1 MSIQQSINQAIS
13 GSLYLLGQST
23 LFKTL
28 KEEREEKISR
38 ERNKIDSVMNSTAIP
53 KIAAGNE
60 PLPQTP
66 VEQMEQNESIV
77 PDKKNKV
84 TEESAPESDD
94 PYLKQMSGINLQ
106 RLNLQKLLDL
116 KKHLESRVAESAR
129 SRVLAKAFR
138 VHISGGGGSLGK

>member
-38 ERNKIDSVMNSTAIP
+38 ERNKIDSVLNSAAIP

-60 PLPQTP
+60 PLPQTQ
-66 VEQMEQNESIV
+66 EHMEQNERDVSGMQ
-77 PDKKNKV
+77 NKGA
-84 TEESAPESDD
+84 EESAPESEY
-94 PYLKQMSGINLQ
+94 PFSKQMSEF
-106 RLNLQKLLDL
+106 DL
-116 KKHLESRVAESAR
+116 KMISDLKNRLEGRVAESAR
-129 SRVLAKAFR
+129 SHVLAKAFR

>member
-28 KEEREEKISR
+28 KEEREEKLSR
-38 ERNKIDSVMNSTAIP
+38 ERNKIDSVLNSAAIP

-60 PLPQTP
+60 PLQQTP
-66 VEQMEQNESIV
+66 VEQNEQNGSTV
-77 PDKKNKV
+77 PDKQNKR
-84 TEESAPESDD
+84 TEESAPESEY
-94 PYLKQMSGINLQ
+94 PFSKQMSEF
-106 RLNLQKLLDL
+106 DL
-116 KKHLESRVAESAR
+116 KMISDLKNRLEGRVAESAR
-129 SRVLAKAFR
+129 SHVLAKAFR

>member
-38 ERNKIDSVMNSTAIP
+38 ERNKIDSVLNSAAIP

-60 PLPQTP
+60 PLPQTQEEP
-66 VEQMEQNESIV
+66 KEQNERDVSG
-77 PDKKNKV
+77 KQNKG
-84 TEESAPESDD
+84 TEGSAPESEF
-94 PYLKQMSGINLQ
+94 PFSKQMSEF
-106 RLNLQKLLDL
+106 DL
-116 KKHLESRVAESAR
+116 KMISDLKDRLEGRVAESAR
-129 SRVLAKAFR
+129 SHVLAKAFR

>member
-38 ERNKIDSVMNSTAIP
+38 ERNKIDSVLNSAAIP

-60 PLPQTP
+60 PVTP
-66 VEQMEQNESIV
+66 AEQMEQNESGV
-77 PDKKNKV
+77 SGQQNKG
-84 TEESAPESDD
+84 TEESTPESEF
-94 PYLKQMSGINLQ
+94 PFLKQMKEI
-106 RLNLQKLLDL
+106 NLQKLLDL
-116 KKHLESRVAESAR
+116 KKHMESKVAESAR
-129 SRVLAKAFR
+129 SHVLAKAFR
-138 VHISGGGGSLGK
+138 VHISGGGDSLG

>member
-38 ERNKIDSVMNSTAIP
+38 ERNKIDSVLNSAAIP

-66 VEQMEQNESIV
+66 VEQNEQNDSTV
-77 PDKKNKV
+77 PGSQNKG
-84 TEESAPESDD
+84 TEESTPESEY
-94 PYLKQMSGINLQ
+94 PFLKQMKEI
-106 RLNLQKLLDL
+106 NLQKLLDL
-116 KKHLESRVAESAR
+116 KKHMESKVAESAR
-129 SRVLAKAFR
+129 SKVLAKAFR
-138 VHISGGGGSLGK
+138 VHISGGGGDSLG

>member
-38 ERNKIDSVMNSTAIP
+38 ERNKIDSVLNSAAIP

-66 VEQMEQNESIV
+66 VEQNEQNESTV
-77 PDKKNKV
+77 PGKQNEG
-84 TEESAPESDD
+84 TEESTPESEY
-94 PYLKQMSGINLQ
+94 PFLKQMKEI
-106 RLNLQKLLDL
+106 NLQKLLDL
-116 KKHLESRVAESAR
+116 KKHMESKVAESAR
-129 SRVLAKAFR
+129 SKVLAKAFR
-138 VHISGGGGSLGK
+138 VHISGGGGSLG

>member
-38 ERNKIDSVMNSTAIP
+38 ERNKIDSVLNSAAIP

-66 VEQMEQNESIV
+66 VEQNEQNETS
-77 PDKKNKV
+77 N
-84 TEESAPESDD
+84 A
-94 PYLKQMSGINLQ
+94 LKAAGAVSGKDMTQ
-106 RLNLQKLLDL
+106 GPQ
-116 KKHLESRVAESAR
+116 
-129 SRVLAKAFR
+129 
-138 VHISGGGGSLGK
+138 

>member
-38 ERNKIDSVMNSTAIP
+38 ERNKIDSVLNTAAIP

-60 PLPQTP
+60 PLPQAP
-66 VEQMEQNESIV
+66 VEQNEQNDSTV
-77 PDKKNKV
+77 PGKQNKG
-84 TEESAPESDD
+84 TEESAPESEF
-94 PYLKQMSGINLQ
+94 PFLKQMKEI
-106 RLNLQKLLDL
+106 NLQKLLDL
-116 KKHLESRVAESAR
+116 KKHMESKVAESAR
-129 SRVLAKAFR
+129 SKVLAKAFR

>member
-28 KEEREEKISR
+28 KEEREAKISR
-38 ERNKIDSVMNSTAIP
+38 ERNKIDSVLNSAAIP

-66 VEQMEQNESIV
+66 AEQNEQNESDIF
-77 PDKKNKV
+77 DNQNKGTFLKHI
-84 TEESAPESDD
+84 TEFD
-94 PYLKQMSGINLQ
+94 LH
-106 RLNLQKLLDL
+106 KLLDL
-116 KKHLESRVAESAR
+116 KKHLESKVAESAR
-129 SRVLAKAFR
+129 SKVMAKAFR
-138 VHISGGGGSLGK
+138 VHISGGGDSLGK

>member
-38 ERNKIDSVMNSTAIP
+38 ERNKIDSVLNSAAIP

-60 PLPQTP
+60 PLSVTP
-66 VEQMEQNESIV
+66 AEQNEQNEGDVSGNQ
-77 PDKKNKV
+77 NKG
-84 TEESAPESDD
+84 TEESAPESEY
-94 PYLKQMSGINLQ
+94 PFLKQMQEI
-106 RLNLQKLLDL
+106 NLQKLLDL
-116 KKHLESRVAESAR
+116 KKHMESKVAESAR
-129 SRVLAKAFR
+129 SHVLAKAFR
-138 VHISGGGGSLGK
+138 VHISGGGDSLG

>member
-38 ERNKIDSVMNSTAIP
+38 ERNKIDSVLNSAAIP

-60 PLPQTP
+60 PLPVTP
-66 VEQMEQNESIV
+66 AEQMEQNDSTVPGRQNES
-77 PDKKNKV
+77 
-84 TEESAPESDD
+84 TEESTPESEY
-94 PYLKQMSGINLQ
+94 PFLKQMQEI
-106 RLNLQKLLDL
+106 NLQKLLDL
-116 KKHLESRVAESAR
+116 KKHMESKVAESAR
-129 SRVLAKAFR
+129 SHVLAKAFR
-138 VHISGGGGSLGK
+138 VHISGGGDSLG

>member
-38 ERNKIDSVMNSTAIP
+38 ERNKIDSVLNSAAIP

-60 PLPQTP
+60 PLSVTP
-66 VEQMEQNESIV
+66 AEQMEQNESGV
-77 PDKKNKV
+77 SSKQNEG
-84 TEESAPESDD
+84 TEESTIESEY
-94 PYLKQMSGINLQ
+94 PFLKQMKEI
-106 RLNLQKLLDL
+106 NLQKLLDL
-116 KKHLESRVAESAR
+116 KKHLESRVDESAR
-129 SRVLAKAFR
+129 SHVLAKAFR
-138 VHISGGGGSLGK
+138 VHISGGGGSLG

>member
-38 ERNKIDSVMNSTAIP
+38 ERNKIDSVLNSAAIP

-60 PLPQTP
+60 PLTQTP
-66 VEQMEQNESIV
+66 VEQNEQNDSTV
-77 PDKKNKV
+77 PGKQNKG
-84 TEESAPESDD
+84 TEESAPESES
-94 PYLKQMSGINLQ
+94 PFLKQMAEFDLQ
-106 RLNLQKLLDL
+106 
-116 KKHLESRVAESAR
+116 KHLESRVAESAR
-129 SRVLAKAFR
+129 SHVRAKAFR
-138 VHISGGGGSLGK
+138 VHISGGGGSIG

>member
-38 ERNKIDSVMNSTAIP
+38 ERNKIDSALNSVAVP
-53 KIAAGNE
+53 KIVAGNE

-66 VEQMEQNESIV
+66 ADPKEQNESDV
-77 PDKKNKV
+77 SDKKNKG
-84 TEESAPESDD
+84 TEGSATESEFTLS
-94 PYLKQMSGINLQ
+94 KQMSEF
-106 RLNLQKLLDL
+106 DL
-116 KKHLESRVAESAR
+116 KMISDLKNRLEGRVAESAR
-129 SRVLAKAFR
+129 SHVLAKAFR